1 MKMLLIMFR
10 DSLEQEVYHL
20 LKKEGIKAFTV
31 IPSVH
36 GVGETGSAFGTL
48 ASNGEN
54 SMILLAL
61 PTDRVGQLVKAF
73 SDIRDHLAE
82 LQHGAKI
89 PMKLFVL
96 PCEQMI

>member
-1 MKMLLIMFR
+1 MRMLLMTFR
-10 DSLEQEVYHL
+10 DSLEQEMYDL

-36 GVGETGSAFGTL
+36 GVGEAGPAFGGMS
-48 ASNGEN
+48 SNGEN

-61 PTDRVGQLVKAF
+61 PKDRAGQMVKAF
-73 SDIRDHLAE
+73 TDVRDHLAE
-82 LQHGAKI
+82 IQHGAKI
-89 PMKLFVL
+89 PMRLFVL